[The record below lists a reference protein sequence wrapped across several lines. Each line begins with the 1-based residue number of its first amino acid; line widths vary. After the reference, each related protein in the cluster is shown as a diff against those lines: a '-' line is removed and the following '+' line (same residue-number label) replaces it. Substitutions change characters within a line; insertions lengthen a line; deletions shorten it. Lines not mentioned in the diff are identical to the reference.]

1 MNGKNNSHIKEFKMF
16 VLLVVLITTFIYLLF
31 CNKYISVYYDDRQ
44 NNRVVAAKTQYEK
57 INQPN
62 YDKLEL
68 RFHVFQGI

>member
-57 INQPN
+57 IKQPN
-62 YDKLEL
+62 YDKHEL
-68 RFHVFQGI
+68 RFHIFQGI